1 MQFLDHNSALGEL
14 EVLRRLPK
22 VQLGPLNV
30 SAISVATN
38 IYRAGQCLKLKMER
52 EKLSKYDLSWTA
64 FSILYDLWICN
75 SLETRQLAASSGI
88 TTATVSNVIKTLES
102 KELCKRDV
110 DKKDRRLVNVTITE
124 KGISVMQD
132 LYPDFHQGE
141 MEIVKELSLEEQETL
156 ARLLRKVIKGMQLS
170 TK

>member
-1 MQFLDHNSALGEL
+1 MKFMDPNSDLEEL
-14 EVLRRLPK
+14 NVLRRLPN

-64 FSILYDLWICN
+64 FSILYDLWICT

-88 TTATVSNVIKTLES
+88 TTATVSNVIKTLEN
-102 KELCKRDV
+102 KALCMREV

-124 KGISVMQD
+124 KGIRIMQD

-141 MEIVKELSLEEQETL
+141 VEIVKELSGEEQETL
-156 ARLLRKVIKGMQLS
+156 AKLLRKVIKGMQLS